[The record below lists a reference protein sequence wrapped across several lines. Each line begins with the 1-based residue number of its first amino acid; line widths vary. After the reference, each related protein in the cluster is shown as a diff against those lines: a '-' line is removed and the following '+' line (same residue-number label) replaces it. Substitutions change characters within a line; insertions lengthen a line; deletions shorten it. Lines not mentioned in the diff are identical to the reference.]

1 MIQQTLAST
10 VVDLRNISKRF
21 GGTVALNGVSLS
33 LLKGEVVGLI
43 GENGAGKSTL
53 MNIISGVVRPD
64 GGTIEIDG
72 EIPARLTPSLAQA
85 HGVQIVH
92 QELSL
97 LPDMTV
103 AENIFLG
110 KEIKGHFGTIK
121 KAECEKRAQN
131 LLNEFDI
138 DIDAKQK
145 VVFLSAAQKQLVEIC
160 KSLAAEM
167 KVLILDEPTSSLTEK
182 EMECLKRI
190 LPVLKQKGVG
200 VIFISHK
207 LDEVKDLCDSIAV
220 LRDGNMVGRHD
231 IADITINDMVEF
243 MVGRDIND
251 EYKSSQFIGEKN
263 LILEINDLS
272 STTFGEIS
280 LQNINLEVHAG
291 EIVGMFGLI
300 GSGRTETIKAIH
312 GIRPVQKGTVTVSGK
327 KILRPTIKRLISSG
341 VAWVTEDR
349 RHEGVCLTMSI
360 KNNIGLTIYRKISKL
375 GFIQTK
381 KLEHLVERY
390 FEQLSIKASNSN
402 AWVET
407 LSGGNQ
413 QKVVLSKWLAMQP
426 NLLILDEPTR
436 GIDVGSKS
444 EIHQLIRELRDNGMA
459 VLVIS
464 SEMPELLSLSDRIV
478 VMKNGIVSGELSRK
492 KEGIIS
498 EQAIMKLATLATV

>member
-1 MIQQTLAST
+1 MIQQTLQSP

-33 LLKGEVVGLI
+33 LAKGEIVGLI

-53 MNIISGVVRPD
+53 MNVVSGVVRPD
-64 GGTIEIDG
+64 DGVVEIDG
-72 EIPARLTPSLAQA
+72 ATTARLTPSLAQSF
-85 HGVQIVH
+85 GVQIVH

-110 KEIKGHFGTIK
+110 KEIKGRFGNIK
-121 KAECEKRAQN
+121 KTECEKRAQN

-190 LPVLKQKGVG
+190 LPILKQKGVG

-231 IADITINDMVEF
+231 IANVTINDMIGF
-243 MVGRDIND
+243 MVGRDIHD
-251 EYKSSQFIGEKN
+251 EYQPSQFIGEKG
-263 LILEINDLS
+263 LVLEVNDLS
-272 STTFGEIS
+272 SEVFGEIS
-280 LQNINLEVHAG
+280 LQNINLEVYTG

-312 GIRPVQKGTVTVSGK
+312 GIRPIQKGTVSISSK
-327 KILRPTIKRLISSG
+327 KISRPTIKKLISSG

-349 RHEGVCLTMSI
+349 RHEGVCLAMSI
-360 KNNIGLTIYRKISKL
+360 KNNIGLTIYRQISKL
-375 GFIQTK
+375 GFIQAK
-381 KLEHLVERY
+381 KLEQLVTKY
-390 FEQLSIKASNSN
+390 SEQLSIKASNNN

-426 NLLILDEPTR
+426 KLLILDEPTR
-436 GIDVGSKS
+436 GIDIGSKS
-444 EIHQLIRELRDNGMA
+444 EIHQLIREQRDNGMA

-478 VMKNGIVSGELSRK
+478 VMKNGIVSGEISRK
-492 KEGIIS
+492 QERNIS
-498 EQAIMKLATLATV
+498 EQAIMELATLANK